1 MASGYR
7 KDWLLVAAWSSNPPN
22 RRDGRIWTGARDGLL
37 HYQVVTDVMEKLSS
51 KRRRFSLLLDCS
63 RQACRVPFLTTRLMA
78 WSFGSFLLSSSTN
91 LIVFV
96 GPRLVRSRFKSLG
109 VTGTTFRRSNPFQFP
124 APTTTDKGAL
134 GMVLAGLRNQNTNW
148 ALVVGPSI
156 ASRAVIDTPTMA
168 VLFSMGQDV
177 SPRPCQHMP
186 CHATPCHAMPG
197 QQVG

>member
-1 MASGYR
+1 M
-7 KDWLLVAAWSSNPPN
+7 
-22 RRDGRIWTGARDGLL
+22 
-37 HYQVVTDVMEKLSS
+37 MEKLSS

-148 ALVVGPSI
+148 ALLVGPSI
-156 ASRAVIDTPTMA
+156 AARAAVPSSTRPRWPCCSRWVKMSAPDLASI
-168 VLFSMGQDV
+168 
-177 SPRPCQHMP
+177 
-186 CHATPCHAMPG
+186 CHAMLCYAMPC
-197 QQVG
+197 QASR